1 MSDYEIQP
9 RSTDADLVGVHT
21 KIVPDHKTSAL
32 EHARAVE
39 RPSRSAMLERA
50 PSVSAFWH
58 QNEAIFEAAWKEW
71 EASGEGANIT
81 LDRGLYDPRLR
92 AAIEQSWANP
102 DQETEVRDLWTEVF
116 PNVYKAQFFDPERL
130 ADLRDYMARAAEAG
144 IPLRPPYGIAL
155 NRGGAMLDPRSEGY
169 LAAPEFQRFYRDLM
183 DRFTRP
189 IARLLFPDIVGYD
202 SQTFGFSIQW
212 KADQDTSLR
221 PHTDASSVTLNINL
235 NLPGEAFSGSA
246 VRFMDPASRRVES
259 LTFEPGT
266 ALIHHGRVPHAS
278 EPITEGE
285 RHNFVLWLYG
295 EQGQIPR
302 PQTQPKSIGAAERW
316 TLPDVP
322 SDMMAPF

>member
-1 MSDYEIQP
+1 MSDYDIQS
-9 RSTDADLVGVHT
+9 RSIDAAHA
-21 KIVPDHKTSAL
+21 KITPDSLSSSL
-32 EHARAVE
+32 EHARTVE
-39 RPSRSAMLERA
+39 RPSRSAMLDRA
-50 PSVSAFWH
+50 PSVNAFWH
-58 QNEAIFEAAWKEW
+58 QNEAVFEDAWKEW
-71 EASGEGANIT
+71 EAAGEDGNVA
-81 LDRGLYDPRLR
+81 LDRSLYDPRLR
-92 AAIEQSWANP
+92 DAIEQSWANP
-102 DQETEVRDLWTEVF
+102 DQEIQVRDLWTEVF

-130 ADLRDYMARAAEAG
+130 SVLRDFMARAAEAG

-189 IARLLFPDIVGYD
+189 VARLLFPDIVGYD

-246 VRFMDPASRRVES
+246 VRFMDPVSRRVES

-295 EQGQIPR
+295 KRGQIPH
-302 PQTQPKSIGAAERW
+302 PNAEPTSTSAEERW
-316 TLPDVP
+316 TIPDEP
-322 SDMMAPF
+322 SDGMAPF